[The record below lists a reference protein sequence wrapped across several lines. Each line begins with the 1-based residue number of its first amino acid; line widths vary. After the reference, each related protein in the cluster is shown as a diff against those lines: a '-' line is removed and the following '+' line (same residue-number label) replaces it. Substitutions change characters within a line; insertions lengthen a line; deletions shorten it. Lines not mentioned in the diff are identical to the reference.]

1 MTENISRND
10 VEEFLYREAAMLDSW
25 KLDPWFSLFTE
36 DAHYHVP
43 TVGTAPEVTP
53 DNTLFYVADDYARL
67 RERVTRLQKKTA
79 HVEFPRSRTRHMVT
93 NVLIERREGDE
104 LLVSA
109 AFAVHRFKNGSADTY
124 VGSYR
129 YRLAVTPGGQM
140 RIREKRCMLDM
151 DALRPHGRVSI
162 LL

>member
-1 MTENISRND
+1 
-10 VEEFLYREAAMLDSW
+10 
-25 KLDPWFSLFTE
+25 
-36 DAHYHVP
+36 
-43 TVGTAPEVTP
+43 
-53 DNTLFYVADDYARL
+53 
-67 RERVTRLQKKTA
+67 VTRLQKKTA

-93 NVLIERREGDE
+93 NVLIDRREGDE

-109 AFAVHRFKNGSADTY
+109 AFAVHRFKNGNADTY
-124 VGSYR
+124 VGCYR
-129 YRLAVTPGGQM
+129 YRLVAGAGQL